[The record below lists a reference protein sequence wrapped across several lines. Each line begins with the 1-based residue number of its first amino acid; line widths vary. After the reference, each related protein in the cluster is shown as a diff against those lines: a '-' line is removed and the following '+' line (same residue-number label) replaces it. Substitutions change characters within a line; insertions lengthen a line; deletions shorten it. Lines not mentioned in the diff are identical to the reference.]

1 MSAAWTVA
9 DFKYE
14 MDAACMLLQARPHLG
29 ELKEQ
34 LKNQMKHKLSNM
46 GQVDANKLVQL
57 YDTLKECSLP
67 QDVVGELSGVLD
79 QLALGVNDG
88 ATSKFHAVPQQCDH
102 FFMYL
107 TEGDVQQL
115 EKVSM
120 WQGTTILAA
129 RMKKLGIKGMKE
141 STKKVATALLL
152 YHEQKKGNTMPT
164 GDSIYVLSQQMMHA
178 LASSPEQTPV
188 GVPPLAVFP
197 AHPDGLSKDHYKAS
211 YGQHELPLCKDFPG
225 LAQLVRY
232 NTPVRS
238 TSKMVTVKNAER
250 KVEAEKQMVPAG
262 GCDPAMAMMNMMC
275 QFMRGGMNQ
284 EPDSLKLHFLDGKR
298 NAANPAAGSAAPATV
313 PALPAPVP
321 DTTSHHLPLA
331 LDDAEKDGQPNHS
344 LQNGQAPKDDEKSL
358 ETFEKEAFQKLAAKD
373 QKKAAKG
380 GGMKRPAAKMEVADK
395 SRGSKP
401 TNTKTEK
408 TLKLGCKKCRG
419 SVNGCTQC
427 RNPGYKGQRMDRAEW
442 VKIAN
447 KFGYKWKTL
456 VPVFGEPDS
465 WRGS

>member
-1 MSAAWTVA
+1 MAVPLFVTMSAAWTVA
-9 DFKYE
+9 DFKYK
-14 MDAACMLLQARPHLG
+14 MDAACMLLQARPHLS

-107 TEGDVQQL
+107 TEGDAQQL

-188 GVPPLAVFP
+188 GVPPLFGCVPCPPRWPVQRPLKSQLWP
-197 AHPDGLSKDHYKAS
+197 A
-211 YGQHELPLCKDFPG
+211 
-225 LAQLVRY
+225 
-232 NTPVRS
+232 
-238 TSKMVTVKNAER
+238 
-250 KVEAEKQMVPAG
+250 
-262 GCDPAMAMMNMMC
+262 
-275 QFMRGGMNQ
+275 
-284 EPDSLKLHFLDGKR
+284 
-298 NAANPAAGSAAPATV
+298 
-313 PALPAPVP
+313 
-321 DTTSHHLPLA
+321 
-331 LDDAEKDGQPNHS
+331 
-344 LQNGQAPKDDEKSL
+344 
-358 ETFEKEAFQKLAAKD
+358 
-373 QKKAAKG
+373 
-380 GGMKRPAAKMEVADK
+380 
-395 SRGSKP
+395 
-401 TNTKTEK
+401 
-408 TLKLGCKKCRG
+408 
-419 SVNGCTQC
+419 
-427 RNPGYKGQRMDRAEW
+427 
-442 VKIAN
+442 
-447 KFGYKWKTL
+447 
-456 VPVFGEPDS
+456 
-465 WRGS
+465 